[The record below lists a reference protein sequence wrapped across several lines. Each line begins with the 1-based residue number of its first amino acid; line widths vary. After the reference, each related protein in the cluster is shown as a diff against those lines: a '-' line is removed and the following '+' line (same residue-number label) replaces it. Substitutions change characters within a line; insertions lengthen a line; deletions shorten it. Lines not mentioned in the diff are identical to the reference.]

1 MFIVPLPG
9 DKIRILSQPDLLK
22 VKAYTSL
29 KSEPAVYLTD
39 VLPDGSRAVY
49 LSDIIELNG
58 VKVEYDSSS
67 KLLEPLG
74 LVKRKFN
81 LPQIGD
87 TITTSLIDTDFK
99 KEQVKLEVTKLK
111 LHDRHNPS
119 RSLDVICGKTTVSLN
134 DILNIDRAHGF
145 ESFDQK
151 NFTKLYLDYLPYTT
165 K

>member
-1 MFIVPLPG
+1 MFIVPLPE

-39 VLPDGSRAVY
+39 VLPGGSRAVY

-74 LVKRKFN
+74 LVKRKYN

-87 TITTSLIDTDFK
+87 TITTSLIDTD
-99 KEQVKLEVTKLK
+99 
-111 LHDRHNPS
+111 HNPS